1 MKRAEYNCDAV
12 RTTENLY
19 ELLHIYSIIQ
29 ETKRKND
36 YREIRAV
43 MLDLLLAIGMGDSNA
58 NGVLLIGLTKGL
70 LHDSCLENMSK
81 IYTLKN
87 PN

>member
-29 ETKRKND
+29 EKKN
-36 YREIRAV
+36 EKTI
-43 MLDLLLAIGMGDSNA
+43 
-58 NGVLLIGLTKGL
+58 TEK
-70 LHDSCLENMSK
+70 
-81 IYTLKN
+81 
-87 PN
+87 

>member
-29 ETKRKND
+29 EKKRKND
-36 YREIRAV
+36 YRVKRAV
-43 MLDLLLAIGMGDSNA
+43 MLDLLLAIRELQMPM
-58 NGVLLIGLTKGL
+58 VF
-70 LHDSCLENMSK
+70 C
-81 IYTLKN
+81 
-87 PN
+87 